1 MATLTPLPS
10 IPSTGSSE
18 VTRPALARLDL
29 FDGIPRRDLDLLDAR
44 LPLVRWPREAD
55 APASLTRGDQVYI
68 VRQGRIALGDVTSE
82 GQDVTTT
89 IVEAGAVYSSLGL
102 ESAPPAVALEA
113 SAVTPLP
120 VHAIEA
126 LITRYPRFGVNLAV
140 ALTGRLANLHQTV
153 AIVSEMRVED
163 RLRRRLHQIAEQI
176 GTAAP
181 EGVRIGL
188 DLTHAQWASLI
199 GASREAVTTAFG
211 KLRSAGEVVMEGRS
225 ITIPWDAMNS
235 MQQLSSLVHT
245 GAEDPLPH
253 AGSDADAE
261 DTRSSK
267 KQAMWRMI
275 GSWPREGHPRDAA
288 IRAAGCPH
296 HVGVARAAG
305 CRLPRWRSSPSWW

>member
-1 MATLTPLPS
+1 MATLTPLPTLT
-10 IPSTGSSE
+10 PNGSTDAA
-18 VTRPALARLDL
+18 RPALSRLDL

-55 APASLTRGDQVYI
+55 TPASLTRGDHVYI
-68 VRQGRIALGDVTSE
+68 VRQGRIALSDVTMQ
-82 GQDVTTT
+82 GQEVTTT
-89 IVEAGAVYSSLGL
+89 IVEPGAVYSSLGL
-102 ESAPPAVALEA
+102 EAAAPAVALEA

-140 ALTGRLANLHQTV
+140 ALTGRLANLRQTV
-153 AIVSEMRVED
+153 GIVSEMRVED

-211 KLRSAGEVVMEGRS
+211 KLRSAGEVVMEGRA
-225 ITIPWDAMNS
+225 ITIPWDAMN
-235 MQQLSSLVHT
+235 
-245 GAEDPLPH
+245 A
-253 AGSDADAE
+253 
-261 DTRSSK
+261 
-267 KQAMWRMI
+267 
-275 GSWPREGHPRDAA
+275 
-288 IRAAGCPH
+288 AAGTAP
-296 HVGVARAAG
+296 ALA
-305 CRLPRWRSSPSWW
+305 S

>member
-68 VRQGRIALGDVTSE
+68 VRHGRIALGDVTSE

-225 ITIPWDAMNS
+225 ITIPWDAMN
-235 MQQLSSLVHT
+235 
-245 GAEDPLPH
+245 AIP
-253 AGSDADAE
+253 
-261 DTRSSK
+261 
-267 KQAMWRMI
+267 QAPALA
-275 GSWPREGHPRDAA
+275 S
-288 IRAAGCPH
+288 
-296 HVGVARAAG
+296 
-305 CRLPRWRSSPSWW
+305 

>member
-1 MATLTPLPS
+1 MATLTPLPT
-10 IPSTGSSE
+10 IPSAALGDS
-18 VTRPALARLDL
+18 TRPALARLDL

-55 APASLTRGDQVYI
+55 TPASLTRGNHVYI
-68 VRQGRIALGDVTSE
+68 VRQGRIALSDLTVQA
-82 GQDVTTT
+82 QDVTTT
-89 IVEAGAVYSSLGL
+89 IVEPGAVYSSLGL
-102 ESAPPAVALEA
+102 EATPPAVALEA

-140 ALTGRLANLHQTV
+140 ALTGRLANLRQTV
-153 AIVSEMRVED
+153 GIVSEMRVED

-211 KLRSAGEVVMEGRS
+211 KLRAAGEVEMDGRS
-225 ITIPWDAMNS
+225 ITIPWEAMN
-235 MQQLSSLVHT
+235 
-245 GAEDPLPH
+245 A
-253 AGSDADAE
+253 AD
-261 DTRSSK
+261 
-267 KQAMWRMI
+267 QV
-275 GSWPREGHPRDAA
+275 PAA
-288 IRAAGCPH
+288 LA
-296 HVGVARAAG
+296 
-305 CRLPRWRSSPSWW
+305 S

>member
-1 MATLTPLPS
+1 MATLTPLPARQS
-10 IPSTGSSE
+10 NGSNE
-18 VTRPALARLDL
+18 QGRPALSRLDL

-55 APASLTRGDQVYI
+55 APAALTRGDHVYI
-68 VRQGRIALGDVTSE
+68 VRQGRIALSDLTVQ
-82 GQDVTTT
+82 GQEVTTT
-89 IVEAGAVYSSLGL
+89 IVEPGAVYSSLGL
-102 ESAPPAVALEA
+102 EQAAPAVALEA

-140 ALTGRLANLHQTV
+140 ALTGRLANLRQTV
-153 AIVSEMRVED
+153 GIVSEMRVED

-211 KLRSAGEVVMEGRS
+211 KLRAAGEVEMEGRS
-225 ITIPWDAMNS
+225 ITIPWDAMN
-235 MQQLSSLVHT
+235 
-245 GAEDPLPH
+245 A
-253 AGSDADAE
+253 ADA
-261 DTRSSK
+261 
-267 KQAMWRMI
+267 
-275 GSWPREGHPRDAA
+275 PPAA
-288 IRAAGCPH
+288 LA
-296 HVGVARAAG
+296 
-305 CRLPRWRSSPSWW
+305 S

>member
-1 MATLTPLPS
+1 MATLTPLPTRQS
-10 IPSTGSSE
+10 NGSTEQG
-18 VTRPALARLDL
+18 RPALSRLDL

-55 APASLTRGDQVYI
+55 APAALTRGDHVYI
-68 VRQGRIALGDVTSE
+68 VRQGRIALSDLTLQ
-82 GQDVTTT
+82 GQEVTTT
-89 IVEAGAVYSSLGL
+89 IVEPGAVYSSLGL
-102 ESAPPAVALEA
+102 EQAAPAVALEA

-140 ALTGRLANLHQTV
+140 ALTGRLANLRQTV
-153 AIVSEMRVED
+153 GIVSEMRVED

-211 KLRSAGEVVMEGRS
+211 KLRAAGEVEMEGRS
-225 ITIPWDAMNS
+225 ITIPWDAMN
-235 MQQLSSLVHT
+235 
-245 GAEDPLPH
+245 A
-253 AGSDADAE
+253 ADA
-261 DTRSSK
+261 
-267 KQAMWRMI
+267 
-275 GSWPREGHPRDAA
+275 PPAA
-288 IRAAGCPH
+288 LATVRFVRAGPH
-296 HVGVARAAG
+296 VHY
-305 CRLPRWRSSPSWW
+305 

>member
-1 MATLTPLPS
+1 MATLTPLPARQS
-10 IPSTGSSE
+10 NGSTEQG
-18 VTRPALARLDL
+18 RPALSRLDL

-55 APASLTRGDQVYI
+55 APAALTRGDHLYI
-68 VRQGRIALGDVTSE
+68 VRQGRIALSDLTPQ
-82 GQDVTTT
+82 GQEVTTT
-89 IVEAGAVYSSLGL
+89 IVEPGAVYSSLGL
-102 ESAPPAVALEA
+102 EQAAPAIALEA

-140 ALTGRLANLHQTV
+140 ALTGRLANLRQTV
-153 AIVSEMRVED
+153 GIVSEMRVED

-211 KLRSAGEVVMEGRS
+211 KLRAAGEVEMEGRS
-225 ITIPWDAMNS
+225 ITIPWDAMN
-235 MQQLSSLVHT
+235 
-245 GAEDPLPH
+245 A
-253 AGSDADAE
+253 ADA
-261 DTRSSK
+261 
-267 KQAMWRMI
+267 
-275 GSWPREGHPRDAA
+275 PPAA
-288 IRAAGCPH
+288 LA
-296 HVGVARAAG
+296 
-305 CRLPRWRSSPSWW
+305 S

>member
-1 MATLTPLPS
+1 MATLTPLPARQS
-10 IPSTGSSE
+10 NGSTEQG
-18 VTRPALARLDL
+18 RPALSRLDL

-55 APASLTRGDQVYI
+55 APAALTRGDHVYI
-68 VRQGRIALGDVTSE
+68 VRQGRIALSDLTLQ
-82 GQDVTTT
+82 GQEVTTT
-89 IVEAGAVYSSLGL
+89 IVEPGAVYSSLGL
-102 ESAPPAVALEA
+102 EQAAPAIALEA

-140 ALTGRLANLHQTV
+140 ALTGRLANLRQTV
-153 AIVSEMRVED
+153 GIVSEMRVED

-211 KLRSAGEVVMEGRS
+211 KLRAAGEVEMEGRS
-225 ITIPWDAMNS
+225 ITIPWDAMN
-235 MQQLSSLVHT
+235 
-245 GAEDPLPH
+245 A
-253 AGSDADAE
+253 ADA
-261 DTRSSK
+261 
-267 KQAMWRMI
+267 
-275 GSWPREGHPRDAA
+275 PPAA
-288 IRAAGCPH
+288 LA
-296 HVGVARAAG
+296 
-305 CRLPRWRSSPSWW
+305 S